1 MRTTLAVAAD
11 LLREASKRKWFLGLG
26 IAITLVLSTLGLSL
40 KLDVVDGALAASR
53 LFGHLLGRD
62 IQAVDVAMRPV
73 LQGASYLIFYIGL
86 VFGIVACAD
95 FAPSLLSPG
104 RIEHLLALPVRR
116 SELLLG
122 TFAGVLALA
131 LAASLYGALGLT
143 VILGVKA
150 GLWTSG
156 PVLSALIASV
166 CFAAIYAAMLTTA
179 LFVRQAAVSAGVGF
193 LVFFG
198 GILAGIRADVAPML
212 DEGFGRSS
220 FLAVT
225 LVLPRLSAVATA
237 AADLAASAPM
247 QVRSLPALLGGVF
260 VFGLGVLALGIF
272 RFEQKDF

>member
-53 LFGHLLGRD
+53 LFGHLLGGD
-62 IQAVDVAMRPV
+62 IRAVDVAMRPV
-73 LQGASYLIFYIGL
+73 LKGTSYLVFYVGL

-104 RIEHLLALPVRR
+104 RIEHLLAHPVRR

-122 TFAGVLALA
+122 TFLGVLALA
-131 LAASLYGALGLT
+131 LLASLYGAVGLT
-143 VILGVKA
+143 LILGVKA
-150 GLWTSG
+150 GLWTLG

-198 GILAGIRADVAPML
+198 GILAGVRSDIAPML
-212 DEGFGRSS
+212 DKGFGRSC

-237 AADLAASAPM
+237 AADLAGSTPM
-247 QVRSLPALLGGVF
+247 PVRSLAALLGGVF